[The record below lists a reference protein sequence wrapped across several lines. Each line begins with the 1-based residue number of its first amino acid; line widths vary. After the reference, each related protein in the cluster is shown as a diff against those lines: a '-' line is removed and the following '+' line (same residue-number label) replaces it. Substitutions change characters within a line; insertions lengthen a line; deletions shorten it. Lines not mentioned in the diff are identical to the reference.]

1 MREGSVGAG
10 VKEDLNGGPVGHPEK
25 RVSLSK
31 GKTTVLMLGNPNVGK
46 SALFNRM
53 TGANAV
59 VSNYPGTTVDFT
71 RGTFI
76 ESGHTYTIIDVPGTY
91 SLEPRDAAE
100 EVAVRMLRDYPD
112 ATVMIVLDATKTDRG
127 LYIALEVM
135 ERGVPC
141 IVAVNMMDAAHDKK
155 ITIDIA
161 ALQHLLG
168 VPVVSTTATSGE
180 GVRHLA
186 EQIRKAQVAD
196 IDGIARRLRG
206 EEPQGDPLR
215 ACGGCGGC
223 GGC

>member
-1 MREGSVGAG
+1 MTGERSEEIVVLPEGG
-10 VKEDLNGGPVGHPEK
+10 
-25 RVSLSK
+25 
-31 GKTTVLMLGNPNVGK
+31 TTVLMLGNPNVGK

-71 RGTFI
+71 SGTFI
-76 ESGHTYTIIDVPGTY
+76 EGGHTYTIIDVPGTY

-141 IVAVNMMDAAHDKK
+141 IVAVNMMDAAHEKK
-155 ITIDIA
+155 ITVDIA
-161 ALQHLLG
+161 ALQRLLG

-180 GVRHLA
+180 GVRTLA
-186 EQIRKAQVAD
+186 EHIRKAQIAD
-196 IDGIARRLRG
+196 LDGIARRLRG
-206 EEPQGDPLR
+206 EEPQRVPLR

-223 GGC
+223 GGR

>member
-1 MREGSVGAG
+1 MTGVRPEEIVVLPEGG
-10 VKEDLNGGPVGHPEK
+10 
-25 RVSLSK
+25 
-31 GKTTVLMLGNPNVGK
+31 TTVLMLGNPNVGK

-71 RGTFI
+71 SGTFI
-76 ESGHTYTIIDVPGTY
+76 EGGHTYTIIDVPGTY

-141 IVAVNMMDAAHDKK
+141 IVAVNMMDAAHEKK
-155 ITIDIA
+155 ITVDIA
-161 ALQHLLG
+161 ALQRLLG

-180 GVRHLA
+180 GVRTLA
-186 EQIRKAQVAD
+186 GHIRKAQIAD
-196 IDGIARRLRG
+196 LDGIARRLRG
-206 EEPQGDPLR
+206 EELQRVPLR

-223 GGC
+223 GGR